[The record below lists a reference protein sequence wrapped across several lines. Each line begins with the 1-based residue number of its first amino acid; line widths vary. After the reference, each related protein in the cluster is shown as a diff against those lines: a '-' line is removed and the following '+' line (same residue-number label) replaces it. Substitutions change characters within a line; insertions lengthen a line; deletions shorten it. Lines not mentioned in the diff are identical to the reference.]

1 MPGAADEL
9 RHAAAHQLVEH
20 LDVPALDGDDH
31 HHLFRVLRL
40 GEGERVTVTDGA
52 GSWRPCR
59 VSGDALVPDGE
70 VAFVERGDPVTI
82 GFAIPK
88 SDRPDWIVQKLTE
101 LGVDRIV
108 LLHAERSVVRW
119 DGPRAERHLDKLR
132 KVAAGALQQSR
143 NVWMPELIGPVPA
156 ITMLPGAAVAEPGG
170 RALRADDRTLMIGPE
185 GGWSPEELAAASD
198 SVALGGAVL
207 RTETAAVAAGALLA
221 HSRLGAT
228 K

>member
-9 RHAAAHQLVEH
+9 RHAAAHQLVGD
-20 LDVPALDGDDH
+20 LDAPTVDADDH

-40 GEGERVTVTDGA
+40 VNGEPVTVTDGA

-59 VSGDALVPDGE
+59 VAGETLVPDGE
-70 VAFVERGDPVTI
+70 VAFVERSDPITI

-88 SDRPDWIVQKLTE
+88 SDRPEWIVQKLTE

-108 LLHAERSVVRW
+108 LLHASRSVVRW
-119 DGPRAERHLDKLR
+119 DEPRAARHLAKLR
-132 KVAAGALQQSR
+132 KVAAAALQQSR
-143 NVWMPELIGPVPA
+143 NVWMPELVGPLSA
-156 ITMLPGAAVAEPGG
+156 GSMLPEAAIAEPGG
-170 RALRADDRTLMIGPE
+170 RALRADDRTLLIGPE
-185 GGWSPEELAAASD
+185 GGWSGDELAAAAD
-198 SVALGGAVL
+198 TVALAGAVL
-207 RTETAAVAAGALLA
+207 RTETAAVAAAALLA